1 MFKIFNGGCEMRTCE
16 EEGLALERNMNIYA
30 GNRSHSKRAT
40 IIPHNTS
47 YSDCNYFRVPSTP
60 VSLQRLIICLFLNF
74 SYSFFSRFSPLA
86 SPLLLPYLFTIFSLV
101 NESQDLTRNVLSSG
115 LLVVHN
121 TSRSGQNNQT
131 ELSSRQQV
139 VGPSLDI
146 SDFDVESWG
155 NDTTL
160 VQSTGELND
169 NLSGSVVVDVFE
181 LTNVTVLLHH
191 TQEFDDDL
199 GGWSDQDLT
208 LTGLFGVVNSVQS
221 IC

>member
-1 MFKIFNGGCEMRTCE
+1 M
-16 EEGLALERNMNIYA
+16 L
-30 GNRSHSKRAT
+30 SS
-40 IIPHNTS
+40 
-47 YSDCNYFRVPSTP
+47 
-60 VSLQRLIICLFLNF
+60 
-74 SYSFFSRFSPLA
+74 SFF
-86 SPLLLPYLFTIFSLV
+86 
-101 NESQDLTRNVLSSG
+101 
-115 LLVVHN
+115 VVHD
-121 TSRSGQNNQT
+121 TSRCGQDNQT

-160 VQSTGELND
+160 VQSTGKLND

-181 LTNVTVLLHH
+181 LTDVTVLLHH
-191 TQEFDDDL
+191 TQKFDDDL

-208 LTGLFGVVNSVQS
+208 LTGLFGVVNGVQS